1 MTFDEIINLKEENF
15 FMKTDHY
22 KNLNIFKIA
31 FNKNQKEIIGKE
43 LLNKYYFSFT
53 SMVEKLQKIKIPI
66 YRDISRMA
74 RKISLNV
81 STGK

>member
-1 MTFDEIINLKEENF
+1 
-15 FMKTDHY
+15 MKDN
-22 KNLNIFKIA
+22 KKLNIFKVA
-31 FNKNQKEIIGKE
+31 FNRNQKEMIGRE

-74 RKISLNV
+74 RRISLNI
-81 STGK
+81 STGR